1 MQTVLKHHRLRISE
15 IFILLEIIDEFQTKP
30 LWKLEILQKLLFLK
44 VFFTLVT
51 KTHNYFFF
59 VTVFFNIFIRQTLT
73 KDCWALHKNTNCVF
87 HLNRFSV
94 IIY

>member
-1 MQTVLKHHRLRISE
+1 MEVGNTTKAA
-15 IFILLEIIDEFQTKP
+15 IFKR
-30 LWKLEILQKLLFLK
+30 FLHLSYK
-44 VFFTLVT
+44 NTQLI
-51 KTHNYFFF
+51 FF